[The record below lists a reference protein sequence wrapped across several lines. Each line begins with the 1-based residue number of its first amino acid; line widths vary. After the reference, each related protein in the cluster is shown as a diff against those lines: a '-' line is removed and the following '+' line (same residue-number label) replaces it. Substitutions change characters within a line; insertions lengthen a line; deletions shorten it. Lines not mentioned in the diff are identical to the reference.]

1 MKLLQLLQ
9 RLHRIGD
16 RKARLG
22 HHLPTLLRD
31 LRQRLHLAKLIRM
44 LAQLANDIS
53 ALLRMTWGQI
63 VVTDRDDA
71 RHDRNDLRQV
81 FVQRRGWR
89 GAAHAGEHSLDRVD
103 DQLGLCL

>member
-1 MKLLQLLQ
+1 MQRMFKNHESCFSSPVIYAPLQARTARDDDVKPLQLLQ

-44 LAQLANDIS
+44 LAQLTKDIS
-53 ALLRMTWGQI
+53 ALLSMTRGQI

-71 RHDRNDLRQV
+71 
-81 FVQRRGWR
+81 
-89 GAAHAGEHSLDRVD
+89 
-103 DQLGLCL
+103 